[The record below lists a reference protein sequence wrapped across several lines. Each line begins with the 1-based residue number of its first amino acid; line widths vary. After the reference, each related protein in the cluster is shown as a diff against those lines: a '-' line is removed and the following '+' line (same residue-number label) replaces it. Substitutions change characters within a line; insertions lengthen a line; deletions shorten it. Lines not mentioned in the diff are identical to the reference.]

1 MGRLIDAD
9 ELENMTFSQGY
20 NHDGVVYVP
29 LLEVRQNI
37 RKAKTAYDVDKVVA
51 ELEEERMRY
60 FLTIANTGDAS
71 LDIAYKEV
79 SGAIEKAI
87 DIVKRGGVE

>member
-1 MGRLIDAD
+1 MSRLIDAD

-37 RKAKTAYDVDKVVA
+37 IKAKTAYDVDKVVA
-51 ELEEERMRY
+51 ELEEFEDEAKQ
-60 FLTIANTGDAS
+60 FG
-71 LDIAYKEV
+71 V
-79 SGAIEKAI
+79 SGMVADMI
-87 DIVKRGGVE
+87 DVVRKGGVE

>member
-1 MGRLIDAD
+1 MARLIDAD
-9 ELENMTFSQGY
+9 ALVEKLQKDENINLIADIMISRI
-20 NHDGVVYVP
+20 NNEP
-29 LLEVRQNI
+29 
-37 RKAKTAYDVDKVVA
+37 TAYDVDKVMS
-51 ELEEERMRY
+51 ELEEQRMRY